1 MNLVLMFYSSPYVG
15 YGIGVALLEEFYNN
29 FVDVIHKEFVQFIY
43 SLLFLN
49 HVNCVNYFL
58 KKMINQLSY

>member
-1 MNLVLMFYSSPYVG
+1 MFYSSPYVG
-15 YGIGVALLEEFYNN
+15 YGIGVTLLEEFYNN

-49 HVNCVNYFL
+49 HVNCVNYF
-58 KKMINQLSY
+58 